1 MGALIEN
8 TIFLEEIEKIERTK
22 KEENAA
28 DETKSE
34 KKKNVRGITYQVSS
48 TYSFASNDML
58 SNFSYNI
65 KSQKSNEEE
74 ISKNGFSEKSLQ
86 ILPKYRCHLWEKA

>member
-1 MGALIEN
+1 MSHSEKITMHICRSLYFVGTLIEN
-8 TIFLEEIEKIERTK
+8 NIFLEELDKIERRK

-34 KKKNVRGITYQVSS
+34 KKKNVKGITYQVSS

-58 SNFSYNI
+58 SNFSYKM
-65 KSQKSNEEE
+65 KSQKSN
-74 ISKNGFSEKSLQ
+74 
-86 ILPKYRCHLWEKA
+86 

>member
-1 MGALIEN
+1 MHICRSLYFVGTLIEN
-8 TIFLEEIEKIERTK
+8 NIFLEELDKIERRK

-34 KKKNVRGITYQVSS
+34 KKKNVKGITYQVSS

-58 SNFSYNI
+58 SNFSYKM
-65 KSQKSNEEE
+65 KSQKSN
-74 ISKNGFSEKSLQ
+74 
-86 ILPKYRCHLWEKA
+86 